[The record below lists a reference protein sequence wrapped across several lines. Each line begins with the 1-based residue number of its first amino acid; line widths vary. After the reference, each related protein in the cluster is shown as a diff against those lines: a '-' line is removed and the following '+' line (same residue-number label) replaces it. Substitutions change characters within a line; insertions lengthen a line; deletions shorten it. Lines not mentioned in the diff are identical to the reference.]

1 MLRLAAAV
9 LLTPIFVM
17 IGAPTAPVKMATT
30 TYNLDQE
37 QAGHLRFQEQKMA
50 EFSVGTAAYAAQY
63 PMVSAQA
70 MALITSH

>member
-9 LLTPIFVM
+9 LLIPVFMM

-30 TYNLDQE
+30 TYGIGQP
-37 QAGHLRFQEQKMA
+37 QAAHLRIQERQTA

-63 PMVSAQA
+63 PMVSPQT